1 MLRPVYCPMNQENAL
16 ALLRPRLLRFA
27 MLRLGN
33 RDLAEDA
40 VQETLLAAI
49 EGIDRYAGDSSLAT
63 WLHGI
68 LRHKVVDCM
77 RYAGRHE
84 PDLQHDAPLPDSD
97 PEAALAR
104 RRFFETVERSL
115 ERLPAAA
122 ANVFLLREV
131 AGMDAEEVCRELTI
145 SLPNCWVT
153 LHRARKR
160 LRECPDIRGL
170 AADAV

>member
-1 MLRPVYCPMNQENAL
+1 MNQENAL
-16 ALLRPRLLRFA
+16 AQLRPQLLRFA

-49 EGIDRYAGDSSLAT
+49 EGIDSYAGDSSLAA
-63 WLHGI
+63 WLYGI
-68 LRHKVVDCM
+68 LRHKIVDCM
-77 RYAGRHE
+77 RSAGRQE
-84 PDLQHDAPLPDSD
+84 PDPHQDAPLPDSD
-97 PEAALAR
+97 PEVGFVR

-115 ERLPAAA
+115 RRLPAGTAS
-122 ANVFLLREV
+122 VFVLREV
-131 AGMDAEEVCRELTI
+131 VGMDTEEVCRELAI
-145 SLPNCWVT
+145 SVSNCWVT

-160 LRECPDIRGL
+160 LRACPDIRGL

>member
-1 MLRPVYCPMNQENAL
+1 MNQENAL

-49 EGIDRYAGDSSLAT
+49 EGIERY
-63 WLHGI
+63 
-68 LRHKVVDCM
+68 
-77 RYAGRHE
+77 
-84 PDLQHDAPLPDSD
+84 
-97 PEAALAR
+97 
-104 RRFFETVERSL
+104 
-115 ERLPAAA
+115 
-122 ANVFLLREV
+122 

-145 SLPNCWVT
+145 SLPNCRVT